1 MTEAFLEAINE
12 GEVGE
17 QLDLGGTLYSGH
29 IGHLDVTGMN
39 PV

>member
-1 MTEAFLEAINE
+1 MTEGFVEAMNE

-17 QLDLGGTLYSGH
+17 QPDLGGTLYSEH